1 MDEPSPGLRRVVR
14 VIDGFTRL
22 TGRVFAWLVVPL
34 AGGVTYEVVARYG
47 FNAPTIWAFDLT
59 YMLYGSLF
67 MLGAAYALLKG
78 AHIRTDIFW
87 ERFSDRTKG
96 LIDATAYLLF
106 FFPGLLMVLLSSV
119 DEAWHAFELGERSE
133 QTAWQPVIWPFKA
146 VVPLAA
152 VLLLVQGV
160 SEVLKSLHAART
172 GRMLEWRETPQA

>member
-1 MDEPSPGLRRVVR
+1 MDEPSPPLLRVVR
-14 VIDGFTRL
+14 AVDGFTRL
-22 TGRVFAWLVVPL
+22 IGKALAWLTVPL
-34 AGGVTYEVVARYG
+34 VGGVTYEVVARYG

-96 LIDATAYLLF
+96 LIDASAYLLF

-119 DEAWHAFELGERSE
+119 DEAWRAFELGERSE
-133 QTAWQPVIWPFKA
+133 QTAWQPLIWPFKA

-152 VLLLVQGV
+152 VLLLIQGV
-160 SEVLKSLHAART
+160 SEFLKSLHAART
-172 GRMLEWRETPQA
+172 GRMLERREAPQT